1 MHVICVKWNFLHCK
15 LRYLIAVLV
24 SSSAVASGEH
34 EHPASP
40 GTPTAAGCTCF
51 YSEFFMLT
59 ILIVLYYY
67 RFIST
72 VPYDTGKY
80 SFDFFFFFKFKW

>member
-1 MHVICVKWNFLHCK
+1 MNILQVLG
-15 LRYLIAVLV
+15 LLQLLAVPAFTV
-24 SSSAVASGEH
+24 S
-34 EHPASP
+34 
-40 GTPTAAGCTCF
+40 
-51 YSEFFMLT
+51 FFMLT

-80 SFDFFFFFKFKW
+80 SFDFIYLFFLSGK